1 MNTCTFTGYLTDNPQ
16 LEAGKKRS
24 DVGYC
29 EFKLVTYEYVRNKR
43 GEKKRYPTTMTFQ
56 AWDSGAEV
64 IANLG
69 EKGMKMTIQ
78 ASARNLYPPD
88 ARGFNDPSDEEAI
101 IFRVN
106 QFDFGCLDKE

>member
-1 MNTCTFTGYLTDNPQ
+1 MNICTFTGYLLDDPQ
-16 LEAGKKRS
+16 MEDRDRRG

-43 GEKKRYPTTMTFQ
+43 GEKKRYPTTITFQ

-69 EKGMKMTIQ
+69 KKGMKMTVQ
-78 ASARNLYPPD
+78 ASARNLYSS
-88 ARGFNDPSDEEAI
+88 GGNSSSSEEEAI